1 MKKLVFFL
9 MTLFAVSF
17 YSCGT
22 AETAEV
28 TNDSIDTTS
37 VDSVIDSIVVDS
49 ASIDTT
55 RCTC

>member
-28 TNDSIDTTS
+28 TNDTIDTTIVDSVVVDSTAIDTTS
-37 VDSVIDSIVVDS
+37 CS
-49 ASIDTT
+49 
-55 RCTC
+55 C